1 MRIYQRN
8 VAYMREFRAEDARTE
23 ARRLT
28 RDLLGEEH
36 PTAELLLSR
45 ARAALGDHRA
55 YRCAE
60 LAQGA
65 PLIRRSAELAAI
77 AGLAVGTEITGQEW
91 WSTGRAGKIPPP
103 DEALAAATGIDP
115 WTNLTV
121 LEMLAAWIADDAAD
135 HAWGVPAATVDL
147 NSWQAEDRIHVPV
160 GTAPGTTLVVA
171 FDSGGRLDAVVRP
184 RPDGTPGSTLDFTT
198 LRYSRPAEAQ
208 WSWGVAAGLGPH
220 PLPDEDPDPYTV
232 TVDPEVAET
241 LRRWALRHGA
251 TPELVGTRWQAKGDV
266 VAAVERVDWMWR
278 SGEWFAWWRAA
289 SALLGG
295 DPAQIEARMKDISAA
310 P

>member
-1 MRIYQRN
+1 
-8 VAYMREFRAEDARTE
+8 MREFRAEDARTE

-28 RDLLGEEH
+28 RDLLGEDH
-36 PTAELLLSR
+36 PTAGPLISR
-45 ARAALGDHRA
+45 AGAVLGEQRAS
-55 YRCAE
+55 RCVE

-77 AGLAVGTEITGQEW
+77 AGLVVGTEITGPGW
-91 WSTGRAGKIPPP
+91 WSTGRGGKIPAP
-103 DEALAAATGIDP
+103 DEALAAAMGIDP
-115 WTNLTV
+115 WTSLTV

-135 HAWGVPAATVDL
+135 QAWGTPVATVDL
-147 NSWQAEDRIHVPV
+147 NSWQAEDRIHVPA
-160 GTAPGTTLVVA
+160 GAAPGASLVVA
-171 FDSGGRLDAVVRP
+171 FDSGGRVDAVVRR
-184 RPDGTPGSTLDFTT
+184 RPDGGLGSTLDFST

-220 PLPDEDPDPYTV
+220 ALPGEDPDPYTE

-251 TPELVGTRWQAKGDV
+251 TAELVGTRWQAKGDV
-266 VAAVERVDWMWR
+266 VAAIERVDWMWR
-278 SGEWFAWWRAA
+278 SGEWFAWWRATT
-289 SALLGG
+289 ALLGG
-295 DPAQIEARMKDISAA
+295 DPVQIAARMKDISSA